1 MNERQ
6 VLRLFGIQE
15 DTVRERLAD
24 VLSSDKL
31 MVVLSIQDA
40 DAVLELSSTD
50 EAALAWATGEVEQR
64 LGAYLYSTDEKT
76 LEQQAVARLSELG
89 KTVAVAE
96 SCTGGLVASR
106 LTNVPGCSAV
116 FGTGVVSYSWD
127 CKKQLLGVSSD
138 TLETFGAVSAETA
151 REMANGIRQQA
162 GADIGIA
169 TTGEAGPQA
178 AEDKPVGTVFVALA
192 DAKRTWVKELHLD
205 SPQKDRAAIRREAA
219 GYALDVLQRYL
230 RAYPMVMAGGER
242 HADYAE
248 RQRELSA
255 DSEKRRRFSWLPW
268 RGSRKKRTLKITACL
283 AALTVLVVGILTMYN
298 RIVMPIKNRTLQED
312 LADLYWNNTADL
324 TVDDDLGEQYP
335 SGMTAQFRGLYDI
348 NEDIGGWVYIPET
361 KVNYAVT
368 LQANGYYNNHSFNN
382 NYSVY
387 GQPYFCENTE
397 RESLKNERVLAIWG
411 NNTHDEQMF
420 SSLLSYRRIAYLRE
434 NPIVVMNTL
443 YTAARWE
450 IFAVMVVDERER
462 ASEFEYIQ
470 REFEDDEAFMYYIRQ
485 LQRRSLFRSSTAVTA
500 EDSVLLLVTNAER
513 EYGFTGARLV
523 IAARRIA
530 DEQAV
535 STYTINN
542 DVKWPDAYAPYTTTH
557 PTTSTT
563 TVPSTTTSTS
573 GVTSGG
579 ETTTQTTTSS
589 TSSVTESTTV
599 PSDGSTTKP
608 SSDEDTSNM
617 GRMNDDH
624 LGN

>member
-1 MNERQ
+1 
-6 VLRLFGIQE
+6 
-15 DTVRERLAD
+15 
-24 VLSSDKL
+24 
-31 MVVLSIQDA
+31 
-40 DAVLELSSTD
+40 
-50 EAALAWATGEVEQR
+50 
-64 LGAYLYSTDEKT
+64 
-76 LEQQAVARLSELG
+76 
-89 KTVAVAE
+89 
-96 SCTGGLVASR
+96 
-106 LTNVPGCSAV
+106 
-116 FGTGVVSYSWD
+116 
-127 CKKQLLGVSSD
+127 
-138 TLETFGAVSAETA
+138 
-151 REMANGIRQQA
+151 
-162 GADIGIA
+162 
-169 TTGEAGPQA
+169 
-178 AEDKPVGTVFVALA
+178 
-192 DAKRTWVKELHLD
+192 
-205 SPQKDRAAIRREAA
+205 
-219 GYALDVLQRYL
+219 
-230 RAYPMVMAGGER
+230 
-242 HADYAE
+242 
-248 RQRELSA
+248 
-255 DSEKRRRFSWLPW
+255 
-268 RGSRKKRTLKITACL
+268 LKITACL
-283 AALTVLVVGILTMYN
+283 AALAVLVVGILTMYN

-368 LQANGYYNNHSFNN
+368 LQANDYYNNHSFNK

-397 RESLKNERVLAIWG
+397 RESLKDERVLAIWG

-450 IFAVMVVDERER
+450 IFAVMEVDERER

-542 DVKWPDAYAPYTTTH
+542 GVKWPDAYAPYTTTY

-617 GRMNDDH
+617 GE
-624 LGN
+624 